1 MKKIYML
8 IIAIVAYSLLNLSA
22 FAQDFSQVKMKVI
35 KANKNVYMLQ
45 GAGGNIGVL
54 ATKAGLLLVDDQFA
68 PLAER
73 IEAAMQS
80 IENKKLKY
88 IVNTHFHGDHT
99 GSNDF
104 FAHKAP
110 IFAHQNV
117 RERLENKEP
126 AEQVALPVVTYN
138 DGITIYLDDEKITLT
153 HLPNGHTDGDTVVY
167 FTKAN
172 VLHTGDLFFE
182 LGFPY
187 IDLNNGGSVKGYL
200 AAVQKLIKQIP
211 DNVVIIPGH
220 GQLTDKKRFQA
231 FAQMIEYSIA
241 RVSQFLA
248 QGKSEQEILALGIG
262 KNYQQWS
269 WRFINEEKWLKTLIK
284 DLKN

>member
-1 MKKIYML
+1 MKKIYRL
-8 IIAIVAYSLLNLSA
+8 IIAIVVYSSLSLSV

-88 IVNTHFHGDHT
+88 VVNTHFHGDHT

-138 DGITIYLDDEKITLT
+138 DGITIYLDNEKITLT

-167 FTKAN
+167 FSKAN

-200 AAVQKLIKQIP
+200 AAVQKLIKQLP

-248 QGKSEQEILALGIG
+248 QGKSEQKILALGIG
-262 KNYQQWS
+262 ENYQQWS

>member
-1 MKKIYML
+1 MKKIYRL
-8 IIAIVAYSLLNLSA
+8 IIAIVVYSSLSLSV

-88 IVNTHFHGDHT
+88 VVNTHFHGDHT

-138 DGITIYLDDEKITLT
+138 DGITIYLDNEKITLT

-167 FTKAN
+167 FSKAN

-200 AAVQKLIKQIP
+200 AAVQKLIKQLP

-231 FAQMIEYSIA
+231 FAQMIEYSIT

-248 QGKSEQEILALGIG
+248 QGKSEQKILALGIG
-262 KNYQQWS
+262 ENYQQWS

>member
-1 MKKIYML
+1 MKKIYRL
-8 IIAIVAYSLLNLSA
+8 IIAIVVYSSLSLSV

-88 IVNTHFHGDHT
+88 VVNTHFHGDHT

-138 DGITIYLDDEKITLT
+138 DGITIYLDDEEITLT

-167 FTKAN
+167 FSKAN

-200 AAVQKLIKQIP
+200 AAVQKLIKQLP

-231 FAQMIEYSIA
+231 FAQMIEYSIT

-284 DLKN
+284 GLKN

>member
-1 MKKIYML
+1 MKKIYRL
-8 IIAIVAYSLLNLSA
+8 IIAIVVYSSLSLSV

-88 IVNTHFHGDHT
+88 VVNTHFHGDHT

-110 IFAHQNV
+110 IFAHQSV

-138 DGITIYLDDEKITLT
+138 DGITIYLDNEKITLT

-167 FTKAN
+167 FSKAN

-231 FAQMIEYSIA
+231 FAQMIEYSIT